1 MGFNEINLLCSTVI
15 DDSLSKAIKET
26 FQKQPLTV
34 VVRTLS

>member
-1 MGFNEINLLCSTVI
+1 MKLIYYVQSVI

-26 FQKQPLTV
+26 FQTQPLTV